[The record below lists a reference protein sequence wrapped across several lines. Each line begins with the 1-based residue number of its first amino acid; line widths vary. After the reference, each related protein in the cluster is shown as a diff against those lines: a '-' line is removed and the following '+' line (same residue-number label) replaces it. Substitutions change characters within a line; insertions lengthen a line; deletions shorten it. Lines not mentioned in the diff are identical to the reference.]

1 MRPLISVIVPVYNA
15 KPYLDRCV
23 QSIIHQ
29 TYENNEIILVDD
41 GSNDGSEK
49 MCDDYASSNKNIK
62 TFHINNSGPSVARNY
77 GVGVANGDL
86 ISFIDSDDYVT
97 ADYLEYLFMLMDMD
111 NADVSCSDL
120 SENETPSEDGSY
132 KEEVL
137 NAETAIIRS
146 CYNEHVSISPC
157 AKLYKKHILKKHPFP
172 DGRIYED
179 LATIYK
185 LFSECD
191 QIAVSTKKSYI
202 VIKRPGSI
210 QRRAISE
217 EQFDHLIASEDQIEY
232 MKKNYPNAV
241 DAAKYRC
248 VSNAIEMISRHNVLK
263 CDNSKNNF
271 RRIRNYIKKYTKDV
285 LHNKHTSINTKISIM
300 IIMLG
305 YYPVKLLWPIREMIR
320 TNNDCRNMQAKL

>member
-1 MRPLISVIVPVYNA
+1 MRPLISVIVPVYNS

-29 TYENNEIILVDD
+29 IYENYELILIDD

-49 MCDDYASSNKNIK
+49 LCDEYAATNKNVK
-62 TFHINNSGPSVARNY
+62 VFHIKNSGPSVARNY
-77 GVGVANGDL
+77 GVGLASGDF
-86 ISFIDSDDYVT
+86 ISFIDSDDLVT
-97 ADYLEYLFMLMDMD
+97 NDYLEYLFRLMDMND
-111 NADVSCSDL
+111 ADISCSDL
-120 SENETPSEDGSY
+120 VENEMSSGDEWY
-132 KEEVL
+132 KEEIL

-172 DGRIYED
+172 KGKIYED

-191 QIAVSTKKSYI
+191 RIAISTKKTYI

-210 QRRAISE
+210 QRRTISE

-232 MKKNYPNAV
+232 MRKNFPNAV

-248 VSNAIEMISRHNVLK
+248 VSNALEMISRHEVLK
-263 CDNSKNNF
+263 SDNSKNNF
-271 RRIRNYIKKYTKDV
+271 CRIRIYIKKYAKDV
-285 LHNKHTSINTKISIM
+285 LQNRHTSINTRISIM
-300 IIMLG
+300 IVMLG
-305 YYPVKLLWPIREMIR
+305 YYPVKLLWPVRDMIR
-320 TNNDCRNMQAKL
+320 ANQR

>member
-1 MRPLISVIVPVYNA
+1 MYNA

-29 TYENNEIILVDD
+29 TYENYDIILIDD

-49 MCDDYASSNKNIK
+49 LCDDYAAIHKNIK
-62 TFHINNSGPSVARNY
+62 TFHIKNSGPSVARNY
-77 GVGVANGDL
+77 GVAAASGDL
-86 ISFIDSDDYVT
+86 ISFIDSDDLVT
-97 ADYLEYLFMLMDMD
+97 NDYLEHLFRLMDMTD
-111 NADVSCSDL
+111 ADISCSDL
-120 SENETPSEDGSY
+120 SENETPPKDGSY

-185 LFSECD
+185 LFSECTR
-191 QIAVSTKKSYI
+191 IAVSTKKTYI

-232 MKKNYPNAV
+232 MRKNYPDAV
-241 DAAKYRC
+241 NAAKYRC
-248 VSNAIEMISRHNVLK
+248 VSNALEMISRHNVLK
-263 CDNSKNNF
+263 CDNSKDNF
-271 RRIRNYIKKYTKDV
+271 SRIRTYIKKYAKDV
-285 LHNKHTSINTKISIM
+285 LRNKHTSINTKISIM

-320 TNNDCRNMQAKL
+320 AN